1 MTVWTSFN
9 IGAGGATEL
18 SVCDYSAE
26 PEMRCAEGEGVKNGF
41 VEIPAQTVAR
51 PLREYELG
59 VALSLVFQ
67 FPDSAEGGILLWGRS
82 KRASAMTH
90 KAITLQFVVPAVLA
104 VIALGISIGA
114 VYLTVKYLV
123 LIDRSEARH
132 SAAGGLG
139 IAELPNPTGGF
150 RAFTCCFP
158 V

>member
-26 PEMRCAEGEGVKNGF
+26 PEMRWAEGEGVKSGF
-41 VEIPAQTVAR
+41 VEIPAQTVKR

-82 KRASAMTH
+82 RRA
-90 KAITLQFVVPAVLA
+90 P
-104 VIALGISIGA
+104 
-114 VYLTVKYLV
+114 
-123 LIDRSEARH
+123 R
-132 SAAGGLG
+132 
-139 IAELPNPTGGF
+139 
-150 RAFTCCFP
+150 
-158 V
+158 